1 MNRILMNKLYKKI
14 CCISMSILILF
25 TTSGCKY
32 YYVVPEEADVIP
44 SLADP
49 DGLNRYF
56 IIHEGANVK
65 HLNISSYDSKI
76 LKGEL
81 EELPYY
87 RNSYLYTNPDPKAS
101 TRYKSGNRDVIQEV
115 HVYMKA
121 SKGALYLDGTS
132 FEANFEDIQKLEIY
146 EHDRETSTL
155 VNIGTFMAG
164 SGGAF
169 VLLVVLV
176 ALLKSSCPFLY
187 INGGADKKLAGELY
201 GGAIFKSIER
211 DDFLKLDGLVEQDGK
226 YHLQISNELK
236 EKQYTDQFQLLQIDH
251 LADQQMY
258 IDQSGEVYAHVN
270 PKLPK
275 KAHTMMGK
283 DIASAVEA
291 DDDFSYQFNEDFVEQ
306 EAVILEF
313 DPVDTDEAQLLLNV
327 KNSYW
332 LDYAFGAFTQKF
344 GSYYEKWSEKQDAED
359 PEFFLQ
365 WMKDQELFLDVFVKA
380 NGEWNLIESL
390 YTFGPLIDRD
400 LMVNIPSEYLDGSA
414 IEIKL
419 GSGFMFWELD
429 HVSLSA
435 SIQDDFQVSILD
447 AESLIDNGEEIAASI
462 LHDNDGSFLA
472 QEVTGDRANILFNAS
487 NVPEGKVRSFFAH
500 SSGYYKHIRDYQGAP
515 DFKELRKFKQPGH
528 FNNFSKNLYRD
539 ILEDELLITSAN

>member
-1 MNRILMNKLYKKI
+1 
-14 CCISMSILILF
+14 MSFLILF

-49 DGLNRYF
+49 EGLNRYF
-56 IIHEGANVK
+56 IVHEGANVK
-65 HLNISSYDSKI
+65 HLKVNSYDSKV

-87 RNSYLYTNPDPKAS
+87 RNSYLYTKPDPTES

-115 HVYMKA
+115 HVYMKDA
-121 SKGALYLDGTS
+121 NGTLFLDGTS
-132 FEANFEDIQKLEIY
+132 FEADFEDIEKLEIY

-169 VLLVVLV
+169 VLLVVLI

-187 INGGADKKLAGELY
+187 INHGADKKLAGELY

-211 DDFLKLDGLVEQDGK
+211 DDFLKLEGLIEQEGK

-251 LADQQMY
+251 DADQQIF
-258 IDQSGEVYAHVN
+258 IDQQGLVYN
-270 PKLPK
+270 QKESRLPN
-275 KAHTMMGK
+275 KAHTIMGT
-283 DIASAVEA
+283 DIAAAVA
-291 DDDFSYQFNEDFVEQ
+291 TNDNYTYQFNEDFGTE
-306 EAVILEF
+306 EAVILSF
-313 DPVDTDEAQLLLNV
+313 DEVDEDNAQLLLNI

-344 GSYYEKWSEKQDAED
+344 GSFYEKWSDKQDSED
-359 PEFFLQ
+359 PAFFLQ
-365 WMKDQELFLDVFVKA
+365 WMKDQELFLNVSVKA
-380 NGEWNLIESL
+380 EGEWHLLESI
-390 YTFGPLIDRD
+390 YTFGPLLERD
-400 LMVNIPSEYLDGSA
+400 MMVNIPAAYLNKSPL
-414 IEIKL
+414 EIKL
-419 GSGFMFWELD
+419 SSGFMFWELD
-429 HVSLSA
+429 HASLSSSDEA
-435 SIQDDFQVSILD
+435 DFRVKTLK
-447 AESLIDNGEEIAASI
+447 AETLIDNAKEIDASI
-462 LHDNDGSFLA
+462 LHDNDGNFLA
-472 QEVTGDRANILFNAS
+472 QEVTGDRANVIFEAS
-487 NVPEGKVRSFFAH
+487 EVPEGKVRSFFIQ
-500 SSGYYKHIRDYQGAP
+500 SSGYYKHVRDYQGPP
-515 DFKELRKFKQPGH
+515 DFKELRKFRQPGH
-528 FNNFSKNLYRD
+528 FTNFSKDLYRT

>member
-1 MNRILMNKLYKKI
+1 MNRIFMNKFQKKI

-25 TTSGCKY
+25 STSGCKY

-49 DGLNRYF
+49 EGLNRYF

-65 HLNISSYDSKI
+65 HLKISSYDSKI

-87 RNSYLYTNPDPKAS
+87 RNSYLYTNPDPKSS

-115 HVYMKA
+115 HVYMKP
-121 SKGALYLDGTS
+121 SQGALYLDGTT
-132 FEANFEDIQKLEIY
+132 FEANFDEIERLEIY

-169 VLLVVLV
+169 VLLVVLI

-187 INGGADKKLAGELY
+187 INDGPDKKLAGELY

-211 DDFLKLDGLVEQDGK
+211 DDYLKLDGLVAQDGK

-236 EKQYTDQFQLLQIDH
+236 EKQYTDQFQLIQVDH
-251 LADQQMY
+251 PADQKIY
-258 IDQSGEVYAHVN
+258 IDQSGALYTHTD
-270 PKLPK
+270 PKLPV
-275 KAHTMMGK
+275 KAHTLMGK
-283 DIASAVEA
+283 DIGSAVAA

-306 EAVILEF
+306 EAVILSF
-313 DPVDTDEAQLLLNV
+313 DPIDTEEAQLLLNL

-344 GSYYEKWSEKQDAED
+344 GSFYEKWSEKQDAED

-365 WMKDQELFLDVFVKA
+365 WMKDQEIFLDVFVKA
-380 NGEWNLIESL
+380 NDEWNLIESV

-400 LMVNIPSEYLDGSA
+400 LMVKIPSQYLDGSP
-414 IEIKL
+414 IEVKL
-419 GSGFMFWELD
+419 SSGFMFWELD
-429 HVSLSA
+429 HASLSA
-435 SIQDDFQVSILD
+435 SVKEDVDVQILD
-447 AESLIDNGEEIAASI
+447 AETLIDNGVATEASI

-472 QEVTGDRANILFNAS
+472 QEVTGDRANVVFNATAIPQ
-487 NVPEGKVRSFFAH
+487 NKIRSFFAH
-500 SSGYYKHIRDYQGAP
+500 SSGYYKHVRDYQGPP

-528 FNNFSKNLYRD
+528 FNDFSKALYKT